1 MQLMQL
7 LSFWL
12 IFPEINIDSFSVCY
26 LTVPRPT
33 CATHV
38 ILLAVLVVLILKQRS
53 LAISSKGWTS
63 HPIER
68 LIRFDP
74 VTFWFLCDALTHS
87 VTSLN
92 GTDMETVSG
101 NSKIKQ
107 VQFPFFYKQSIFDPR
122 PGNCLSF
129 SKKMAPKNCL
139 AIVK

>member
-1 MQLMQL
+1 MIQKVKSIVMTK
-7 LSFWL
+7 F
-12 IFPEINIDSFSVCY
+12 EINIDSFFVCY

-33 CATHV
+33 FATHLM
-38 ILLAVLVVLILKQRS
+38 LLAVLVVLILKQRS
-53 LAISSKGWTS
+53 SATSSKGWTS

-92 GTDMETVSG
+92 DTDMETVSG

-107 VQFPFFYKQSIFDPR
+107 LQFTFFYKQSIFDPR
-122 PGNCLSF
+122 PGKCLSF
-129 SKKMAPKNCL
+129 SKKLP
-139 AIVK
+139 